1 MTPLAP
7 RNELEELK
15 GTFLSSLNHEIRTP
29 LSGIL
34 GMTDLLLET
43 ALSEEQLEYVEAARL
58 CAENLFEI
66 LNATLEYSTLEA
78 GHFVLD
84 SSEYSLREVFEAA
97 IAQHAPK
104 AQIKNVAVH
113 LRMSD
118 SLPETAIGDGPRLR
132 QLMSQ
137 LVSNGA
143 KFTREGKVEVKVT
156 LEQTGAREWPQ
167 EWMVITTS
175 DTGIGIPAQK
185 LEAIFQSFQQGERGL
200 SRGYPGLGLGLAL
213 TRKLTQAMGGT
224 IRVESQVGKGST
236 FTVRL
241 PLQRGVSVEAPVES
255 GSFHEGPAILAVD
268 DNSVGLK
275 VLRHALERRYQN
287 VECVSSGLEALAAA
301 TRHHYDLVLMDLQM
315 PGIDGFQAASQIRE
329 LPGYEETP
337 ILALTADSSDQVR
350 ERCRAAGMQAYLSK
364 PLEYN
369 ELHAAIVRSLKP
381 VPELP

>member
-1 MTPLAP
+1 MTPVAP
-7 RNELEELK
+7 KNELEELK

-43 ALSEEQLEYVEAARL
+43 ALNEEQLEYVQAARL

-104 AQIKNVAVH
+104 AQLKNVAIN
-113 LRMSD
+113 LRLGD
-118 SLPETAIGDGPRLR
+118 SLPETAIGDAPRLR

-137 LVSNGA
+137 LIGNGA
-143 KFTREGKVEVKVT
+143 KFTRQGKVEIKVG
-156 LEQTGAREWPQ
+156 LESIGVR
-167 EWMVITTS
+167 EWMVISTT
-175 DTGIGIPAQK
+175 DTGIGIPPEK
-185 LEAIFQSFQQGERGL
+185 LDAIFQSFQQGERGL

-213 TRKLTQAMGGT
+213 TRKLAQAMGGT
-224 IRVESQVGKGST
+224 IGVESQVGKGST
-236 FTVRL
+236 FVVKL
-241 PLQRGVSVEAPVES
+241 PLQRGLSSPPPLRS
-255 GSFHEGPAILAVD
+255 SNLQEGPAILAVD

-301 TRHHYDLVLMDLQM
+301 TRQHYDVVLMDLQM
-315 PGIDGFQAASQIRE
+315 PGIDGFQAASRIRE
-329 LPGYEETP
+329 LPGYESTP

-350 ERCRAAGMQAYLSK
+350 EQCRAAGMQAYLSK

-381 VPELP
+381 VAELP